1 MQTIKEVRTC
11 YGTMLRE
18 KMGDEASCILASL
31 QLSDFA
37 DPRVDD
43 VLVWLDLVVWPKCQ
57 QEKEEDQGE
66 ELPEA

>member
-1 MQTIKEVRTC
+1 MR
-11 YGTMLRE
+11 
-18 KMGDEASCILASL
+18 DEASCILASL

-43 VLVWLDLVVWPKCQ
+43 VLVWLDLVVGLDECQ
-57 QEKEEDQGE
+57 LEDEDEEDYQGK